1 MDRAQVMNHSSQH
14 ILPLSYS
21 WKATSHFQ
29 LMIQAHEFVQG
40 DFGSYGLEDQVVCL
54 VKLYRFKVDKR
65 NMLFGMSSPN
75 P

>member
-21 WKATSHFQ
+21 WKATSHFR

-40 DFGSYGLEDQVVCL
+40 DFGSCGLEGQEVCS
-54 VKLYRFKVDKR
+54 VKFQQFKVDKR
-65 NMLFGMSSPN
+65 NMLLSVSSPI